1 MKKQIM
7 SKRGRRFDEGG
18 EVQNMPR
25 ARTAAE
31 DREAEDK
38 AAGLEASNKEKST
51 GFFERLRMGNI
62 DDPNSEAYKRFGAGR
77 GRADRAAN
85 VPVEDKSFTDVP
97 PKNAVKPAEKPAPD
111 RTKTYESGLP
121 SNLSGSAFVHSN
133 PDFRQSATE
142 EMLYPDK
149 LGRLN
154 QGQKFDLSVP
164 SDAGSSLGR
173 LSPYTEKKKTTSKP
187 AAKKVVPQA
196 ALEKE
201 RKATV
206 NDIPKST
213 PSGQIPG
220 SSPEGWTGGKGEKIN
235 SSELG
240 RNVNNALNAVVPGP
254 ARGFSAAKN
263 AAQGASKTRALAT
276 TETPVTFLGKSGAKQ
291 VGGGPEL
298 SSTARKALQDNPT
311 RQLAAPSKQI
321 DETKKLAAPPKQ
333 ITGPTKSD
341 LVNRDRTAR
350 AIKRQTEMGEENA
363 SRYGLDTKS
372 SDYAEKAKKIRDK
385 LGGDDFSLGMK
396 RGGKVKNF
404 GMASGGSVAS
414 SRGDG
419 IAQRGKTRGKM
430 C

>member
-97 PKNAVKPAEKPAPD
+97 SKEAPVINNRGENMASTYAAVQARKNAEAAGERQPSGDASVAEDYAGPRTKPVVSSSTSVKP
-111 RTKTYESGLP
+111 T
-121 SNLSGSAFVHSN
+121 
-133 PDFRQSATE
+133 
-142 EMLYPDK
+142 
-149 LGRLN
+149 
-154 QGQKFDLSVP
+154 
-164 SDAGSSLGR
+164 
-173 LSPYTEKKKTTSKP
+173 KP

-196 ALEKE
+196 APEKE

-220 SSPEGWTGGKGEKIN
+220 SSPENWTGGKGEKIN

-333 ITGPTKSD
+333 ITGSTKSD

-350 AIKRQTEMGEENA
+350 ATKRQTEMGEENA

-404 GMASGGSVAS
+404 GMASGGSVS

>member
-7 SKRGRRFDEGG
+7 SKRNRRFDEGG

-85 VPVEDKSFTDVP
+85 VPVEDKSFTPVEYRRDFFGEMTQKEKDARPSHEEYDQKLRGEEQSKRQPSGDASVAEDYAGP
-97 PKNAVKPAEKPAPD
+97 RTKPVVSSSTSVKP
-111 RTKTYESGLP
+111 T
-121 SNLSGSAFVHSN
+121 
-133 PDFRQSATE
+133 
-142 EMLYPDK
+142 
-149 LGRLN
+149 
-154 QGQKFDLSVP
+154 
-164 SDAGSSLGR
+164 
-173 LSPYTEKKKTTSKP
+173 KP

-196 ALEKE
+196 APEKE

-206 NDIPKST
+206 DDIPKST

-276 TETPVTFLGKSGAKQ
+276 IETPVTYLGKSGAKQ

-350 AIKRQTEMGEENA
+350 ATKRQTEMGEENA
-363 SRYGLDTKS
+363 FRYGLDTKS

-404 GMASGGSVAS
+404 GMASGGSVS
-414 SRGDG
+414 SRADG

>member
-85 VPVEDKSFTDVP
+85 VSVEDLSSTPVEYRRDFFGEMTQAEKDARPSYGEYAQKRRGKEQGERQPSGDASVAEDYAGQRTKPVVSS
-97 PKNAVKPAEKPAPD
+97 NISVKP
-111 RTKTYESGLP
+111 T
-121 SNLSGSAFVHSN
+121 
-133 PDFRQSATE
+133 
-142 EMLYPDK
+142 
-149 LGRLN
+149 
-154 QGQKFDLSVP
+154 
-164 SDAGSSLGR
+164 
-173 LSPYTEKKKTTSKP
+173 KP

-196 ALEKE
+196 APEKE

-206 NDIPKST
+206 DDIPKST

-254 ARGFSAAKN
+254 ARGFNAAKN

-276 TETPVTFLGKSGAKQ
+276 TETPVTYLGKSGAKQ

-298 SSTARKALQDNPT
+298 SSAARKALQDNPT

-350 AIKRQTEMGEENA
+350 ATKRQTEMGEENA

-404 GMASGGSVAS
+404 GMASGGSVS